1 MAVDNAVG
9 ESLEDK
15 INRHGNIAD
24 MLRNAPQGAYDYPM
38 RSEYSN
44 WRDEQR
50 AWKETSVLFDQS
62 FHMTDIYFQG
72 PDVKRLFSDLGVNS
86 FATFGKNKAK
96 QFLACNEDGYV
107 IGDSILFGFEDDE
120 YSLVGRPVT
129 PNWVAFK
136 AETGN
141 YDVKVTR
148 DDRSIDNKGKRLVFR
163 FNLNGPATGKIV
175 AAAAGGSLPRI
186 KFFNMDEFEID
197 GVPIRALNHT
207 MAGVPGLEFTGLELI
222 GPFEEAG
229 KVRAALLAAGK
240 EFGLREGGG
249 RSYPTSALEG
259 GWIPSPVPAIYTGP
273 ELKAF
278 REWLPANGFE
288 ANASIGGSFVSD
300 DIADYY
306 LTPWDLGYG
315 HMVKFDHDFIGRA
328 ALEKL
333 AEQPHKRKV
342 WLRWNDEDVSKIIVD
357 SLFGTGEHAKY
368 LDIPVSNYTSGPY
381 DRVLSNDQLIGFSAN
396 SGYTVNIG
404 GWSSMGMVEEKHAV
418 DGAEVAIVVG
428 EPDGGS
434 AKPTV
439 ERHVQRTVR
448 ATLHTAGYA

>member
-1 MAVDNAVG
+1 MTA

-15 INRHGNIAD
+15 IQRHDNVAN

-50 AWKETSVLFDQS
+50 SWKQSSVMFDQS

-86 FATFGKNKAK
+86 FQNFGRNKAK
-96 QFLACNEDGYV
+96 QFVACNSDGYV

-136 AETGN
+136 AETGD

-148 DDRSIDNKGKRLVFR
+148 DDRSLDNKGKRLAFR
-163 FNLNGPATGKIV
+163 FNLNGPTTHKV
-175 AAAAGGSLPRI
+175 VEKAAGTQLPRI
-186 KFFNMDEFEID
+186 KFFNMAEFEIA

-207 MAGVPGLEFTGLELI
+207 MAGAPGLEFTGLELM
-222 GPFEEAG
+222 GPFDSADTVRNALVEAG
-229 KVRAALLAAGK
+229 Q
-240 EFGLREGGG
+240 EFGLRLGGS
-249 RSYPTSALEG
+249 RSYPGAAVES
-259 GWIPSPVPAIYTGP
+259 GWIPSPVPAIYTGEDMKP
-273 ELKAF
+273 F
-278 REWLPANGFE
+278 RQWLSANSFE
-288 ANASIGGSFVSD
+288 ANASIGGSFVSNN
-300 DIADYY
+300 IEDYY
-306 LTPWDLGYG
+306 TTPWDLGYG
-315 HMVKFDHDFIGRA
+315 HTVKFDHEFIGRA

-333 AEQPHKRKV
+333 AEQPHRRKV
-342 WLRWNDEDVSKIIVD
+342 WLRWNDDDTMAVIAS
-357 SLFGTGEHAKY
+357 SLFGGGEHAKY
-368 LDIPVSNYTSGPY
+368 LDIPVSNYTTGPH
-381 DRVLSNDQLIGFSAN
+381 DQVLVNDQLVGVSAN
-396 SGYTVNIG
+396 AGYTVNLG
-404 GWSSMGMVEEKHAV
+404 GWSSLGMVDEKHAV
-418 DGAEVAIVVG
+418 DGAEVSIVVG

-439 ERHVQRTVR
+439 ERHVQKTVR
-448 ATLHTAGYA
+448 ATLHTRPIV